1 MTRILSLMLLAVMF
15 ALGTAA
21 CEREGPA
28 ERAGEDIGEAAEET
42 GEAIDEGMEEAEDEL
57 ED

>member
-1 MTRILSLMLLAVMF
+1 MTLILSLMLLAVMF
-15 ALGTAA
+15 GLGTAA

-28 ERAGEDIGEAAEET
+28 ERAGEDIGDAAEET
-42 GEAIDEGMEEAEDEL
+42 GEEIDEGMDEAEDEL

>member
-15 ALGTAA
+15 ALGAAA

-42 GEAIDEGMEEAEDEL
+42 GEAVDEGMEEAEDEL